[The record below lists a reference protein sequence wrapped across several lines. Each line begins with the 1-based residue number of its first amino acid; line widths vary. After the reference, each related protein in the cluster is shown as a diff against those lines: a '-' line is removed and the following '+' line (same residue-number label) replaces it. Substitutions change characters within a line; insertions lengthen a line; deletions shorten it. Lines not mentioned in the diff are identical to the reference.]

1 MYPLLELYQNIQ
13 TKRRFSMNRFIFV
26 SGLIILVFFASLSLA
41 GIPKLINYQGML
53 TKSDGKTPVDDGN
66 YNLTFKIYGSLAG
79 TDSLWREY
87 HSNVPIT
94 NGLFSVILGS
104 VTTLNLPFDTTYWL
118 GIKVGADPELSPRAQ
133 LTSVGYAFR
142 AKKADTASVAVVAGS
157 GGGWTDDGTV
167 VRLTTG
173 TDKVGIGTTT
183 PQVKLS
189 LGTDLTLKKLALWD
203 GTNDFYG
210 FGVDWGRMTF
220 YTNNTEKMT
229 VLANGNVGIG
239 TSTPSKLLHL
249 YGAINPRILVESPS
263 DQAPELNLKRGT
275 SVFNLYVN
283 SGNDLVFWSGG
294 DRVTFTDDGNV
305 GIGTT
310 NPAQKL
316 HVTGIGRFD
325 LGGGQVSLSTPGG
338 WPGIIA
344 LSSNGHRRDICFND
358 NGLYIA
364 TSSSASG
371 PSPNNGI
378 TILENGNVG
387 MGTTNTNPSQRLTV
401 RGNILIESA
410 STGNPVA
417 ELGEGLDYA
426 EGFDVSDKREIG
438 PGTVLVIDPDNP
450 GKLALSKKTYD
461 GNVAGIVAGAKGLG
475 SGVRLG
481 VGEFDY
487 NVALAG
493 RVYCNVDATYGE
505 VSPGDLLTTSPTPG
519 YAMVVKDHTKAQGA
533 ILGKAMEK
541 LTYGGKKQILVL
553 VTLQ

>member
-1 MYPLLELYQNIQ
+1 MSRLV
-13 TKRRFSMNRFIFV
+13 FV
-26 SGLIILVFFASLSLA
+26 LGLIVSVFLVSLVFA
-41 GIPKLINYQGML
+41 GIPHLINYQGML
-53 TKSDGKTPVDDGN
+53 TGSDGKTPVANGN
-66 YNLTFKIYGSLAG
+66 YTILFSIYNTSSGGS
-79 TDSLWREY
+79 SLWSHTY
-87 HSNVPIT
+87 NVSVT
-94 NGLFSVILGS
+94 NGLFNAILGDS
-104 VTTLNLPFDTTYWL
+104 GAPINIAFDTTYWL
-118 GIKVGADPELSPRAQ
+118 GIKVGADPELSPRTR
-133 LTSVGYAFR
+133 LTSVGYAYR
-142 AKKADTASVAVVAGS
+142 AGVADSAAVS
-157 GGGWTDDGTV
+157 PPPSTGGGWTDDGSV
-167 VRLTTG
+167 VRLTTIS
-173 TDKVGIGTTT
+173 DKVGIGTTT

-189 LGTDLTLKKLALWD
+189 LGTDFAPKKFALWD
-203 GTNDFYG
+203 GASDFYG
-210 FGVDWGRMTF
+210 LGVDWGRITC

-239 TSTPSKLLHL
+239 TANPSKLLHL
-249 YGAINPRILVESPS
+249 YGAVNPRIMVEAPS
-263 DQAPELNLKRGT
+263 DQTPEYNLKRGDNA
-275 SVFNLYVN
+275 FNLYMN
-283 SGNDLVFWSGG
+283 SGNDLAFWSGG
-294 DRVTFTDDGNV
+294 DRVTFTDDGKV

-310 NPAQKL
+310 IPEQKL
-316 HVTGIGRFD
+316 HVMGIGCFD
-325 LGGGQVSLSTPGG
+325 LGGGRVSISTPLG

-344 LSSNGHRRDICFND
+344 LSSNGHRRDISFND

-364 TSSSASG
+364 VSSSASG
-371 PSPNNGI
+371 PSADNGI

-410 STGNPVA
+410 STGNPVV

-426 EGFDVSDKREIG
+426 EGFDVSDNREIG
-438 PGTVLVIDPDNP
+438 PGSVLVIDPNHP
-450 GKLALSKKTYD
+450 GKLALSNQAYD
-461 GNVAGIVAGAKGLG
+461 SKVAGIVAGANGLG

-493 RVYCNVDATYGE
+493 RVYCNVDATYSE

-541 LTYGGKKQILVL
+541 LAEGEKRQILVL

>member
-1 MYPLLELYQNIQ
+1 MVA
-13 TKRRFSMNRFIFV
+13 SFV
-26 SGLIILVFFASLSLA
+26 FSGLRSFAA
-41 GIPKLINYQGML
+41 IPHLINYQGML
-53 TKSDGKTPVDDGN
+53 TGSDGKTPVNNGN
-66 YNLTFKIYGSLAG
+66 YAILFSIYNTSSGGGSLWSH
-79 TDSLWREY
+79 TY
-87 HSNVPIT
+87 NVGVT
-94 NGLFSVILGS
+94 NGLFNVILGDS
-104 VTTLNLPFDTTYWL
+104 GVPINLPFDTTYWL
-118 GIKVGADPELSPRAQ
+118 GIKVGADLELSPRTQ
-133 LTSVGYAFR
+133 LTSVGYAYR
-142 AKKADTASVAVVAGS
+142 ARVADSAVVS
-157 GGGWTDDGTV
+157 PPPSTGGGWTDDGTV
-167 VRLTTG
+167 VRLTTD

-189 LGTDLTLKKLALWD
+189 LGTDFTLKKLALWD
-203 GTNDFYG
+203 GVDDFYG
-210 FGVDWGRMTF
+210 FGVDWGRITC

-229 VLANGNVGIG
+229 ILANGKVGIGTNSPSQILHIVGSNPRILIEATHTNPEVNFKNSGDPNSEIWAVYKDTVSNDLRFYQWGDKVTFQNSTGNVGIG
-239 TSTPSKLLHL
+239 TN
-249 YGAINPRILVESPS
+249 NPE
-263 DQAPELNLKRGT
+263 
-275 SVFNLYVN
+275 
-283 SGNDLVFWSGG
+283 
-294 DRVTFTDDGNV
+294 
-305 GIGTT
+305 
-310 NPAQKL
+310 QKL
-316 HVTGIGRFD
+316 HVAGIGCFD
-325 LGGGQVSLSTPGG
+325 LGTGRVSISTPLG

-344 LSSNGHRRDICFND
+344 LSSNGHRRDISFND

-371 PSPNNGI
+371 PSADNGI

-401 RGNILIESA
+401 RGNILIVSA
-410 STGNPVA
+410 STGNPVV

-438 PGTVLVIDPDNP
+438 PGAVLVIDPDNP
-450 GKLALSKKTYD
+450 GKLALSNKAYD
-461 GNVAGIVAGAKGLG
+461 SKVAGIVAGGKDLG

-493 RVYCNVDATYGE
+493 RVYCNVDAIYGE

-541 LTYGGKKQILVL
+541 LTDGEKRQILVL

>member
-1 MYPLLELYQNIQ
+1 
-13 TKRRFSMNRFIFV
+13 MNRFIFII
-26 SGLIILVFFASLSLA
+26 SLIILIFLASLSLA

-53 TKSDGKTPVDDGN
+53 TKPDGKTPVDDGN

-87 HSNVPIT
+87 HPNVPVT

-104 VTTLNLPFDTTYWL
+104 LTNLNLPFDTTYWL
-118 GIKVGADPELSPRAQ
+118 GIKVGTDPELAPRMQ

-142 AKKADTASVAVVAGS
+142 AVVSDSAIKAISAGS

-173 TDKVGIGTTT
+173 TDRVGIGTTA

-189 LGTDLTLKKLALWD
+189 LGTDLTPKKLALWD
-203 GTNDFYG
+203 GVNDFYG
-210 FGVDWGRMTF
+210 FGVELGRITC

-229 VLANGNVGIG
+229 VLSNGNVGIG
-239 TSTPSKLLHL
+239 IANPNELLHL
-249 YGAINPRILVESPS
+249 YGAVNPRIMVEAPS
-263 DQAPELNLKRGT
+263 GQSPELNLKRGDYA
-275 SVFNLYVN
+275 FNLYMN

-294 DRVTFTDDGNV
+294 DKVTFTDDGKV

-310 NPAQKL
+310 SPEQKL
-316 HVTGIGRFD
+316 HVAGIGRFD
-325 LGGGQVSLSTPGG
+325 LGTGQVSISTPGG

-358 NGLYIA
+358 NGLFIA
-364 TSSSASG
+364 TSSSASA
-371 PSPNNGI
+371 PSQDNGI

-387 MGTTNTNPSQRLTV
+387 MGTTNTNPAQRLTV
-401 RGNILIESA
+401 RGNILIQSA

-426 EGFDVSDKREIG
+426 EGFDVSDNRETG
-438 PGTVLVIDPDNP
+438 PGAVLVIDPDNP
-450 GKLALSKKTYD
+450 GKLVLSSKPYD
-461 GNVAGIVAGAKGLG
+461 SKVAGIVAGAKNLG

-481 VGEFDY
+481 IGEFDY
-487 NVALAG
+487 NVAPWPG
-493 RVYCNVDATYGE
+493 GFIATWMPPTAKFLPAIF
-505 VSPGDLLTTSPTPG
+505 SPPLPPRDMPWW
-519 YAMVVKDHTKAQGA
+519 
-533 ILGKAMEK
+533 
-541 LTYGGKKQILVL
+541 
-553 VTLQ
+553 

>member
-1 MYPLLELYQNIQ
+1 
-13 TKRRFSMNRFIFV
+13 MNRFIFIF
-26 SGLIILVFFASLSLA
+26 GLIILVFFASLSLA

-53 TKSDGKTPVDDGN
+53 TGSDGKTPVTNGN
-66 YNLTFKIYGSLAG
+66 YSLTFKIYGSESG

-87 HSNVPIT
+87 HSTVLLT
-94 NGLFSVILGS
+94 NGLFSVILGGL
-104 VTTLNLPFDTTYWL
+104 TTLNLPFDTTYWL
-118 GIKVGADPELSPRAQ
+118 GIKVGTDPELSPRAQ
-133 LTSVGYAFR
+133 LTSVGYAYR
-142 AKKADTASVAVVAGS
+142 AAVSDSAIKAISAGS

-167 VRLTTG
+167 VRLTTV
-173 TDKVGIGTTT
+173 TDKVGIGTTA

-189 LGTDLTLKKLALWD
+189 LGTDLTPKKLALWD
-203 GTNDFYG
+203 GVNDFYG
-210 FGVDWGRMTF
+210 LGVELGRITV

-229 VLANGNVGIG
+229 ILANGNVGIG
-239 TSTPSKLLHL
+239 TTSPGKLLHL
-249 YGAINPRILVESPS
+249 YGAINPRIMVEAPS
-263 DQAPELNLKRGT
+263 GQPPEFNLKRGDYA
-275 SVFNLYVN
+275 FNLYMN

-294 DRVTFTDDGNV
+294 DRVTFTDNGNV

-310 NPAQKL
+310 SPEQKL
-316 HVTGIGRFD
+316 HVAGIGRFD
-325 LGGGQVSLSTPGG
+325 LGGGQVSISTPLG

-344 LSSNGHRRDICFND
+344 LSSNGHRRDISFND

-371 PSPNNGI
+371 PSADNGI

-401 RGNILIESA
+401 RGNILIVSA
-410 STGNPVA
+410 STGNPVV

-426 EGFDVSDKREIG
+426 EGFNVSDESEIA
-438 PGTVLVIDPDNP
+438 PGAVLVIDPDNP
-450 GKLALSKKTYD
+450 GKLALSQKAYD
-461 GNVAGIVAGAKGLG
+461 SKVAGIVAGAKGLG

-481 VGEFDY
+481 VGQFDY

-541 LTYGGKKQILVL
+541 LTYGEKRQILVL

>member
-1 MYPLLELYQNIQ
+1 
-13 TKRRFSMNRFIFV
+13 MNRFIFIF
-26 SGLIILVFFASLSLA
+26 GLIILVFFASLSLA

-53 TKSDGKTPVDDGN
+53 TGSNGKTPVPDAN

-87 HSNVPIT
+87 HPNVPVT

-104 VTTLNLPFDTTYWL
+104 LTTLNLPFDTTYWL
-118 GIKVGADPELSPRAQ
+118 GIKVGTDPELTPRMQ
-133 LTSVGYAFR
+133 LTSVGYAYR
-142 AKKADTASVAVVAGS
+142 AEKADTASVAVLA

-189 LGTDLTLKKLALWD
+189 LGTDLTPKKLALWD
-203 GTNDFYG
+203 GVDDFYG
-210 FGVDWGRMTF
+210 FGVDWGRITC

-229 VLANGNVGIG
+229 ILDNGNVGIG
-239 TSTPSKLLHL
+239 TTNPSKLLHL
-249 YGAINPRILVESPS
+249 YGAINPRILVEAPS
-263 DQAPELNLKRGT
+263 DQTPELNLKRGT
-275 SVFNLYVN
+275 ALFNLYVN
-283 SGNDLVFWSGG
+283 SGSDLVFWSGG
-294 DRVTFTDDGNV
+294 DKVTFTDDGKV

-310 NPAQKL
+310 SPEQKL
-316 HVTGIGRFD
+316 HVAGIGRFD
-325 LGGGQVSLSTPGG
+325 LGTGQISISTPGG

-364 TSSSASG
+364 VSSSASA
-371 PSPNNGI
+371 PSQDNGI

-426 EGFDVSDKREIG
+426 EGFNVSDKREIG
-438 PGTVLVIDPDNP
+438 PGAVLVIDPDNP
-450 GKLALSKKTYD
+450 GKLALSNKAYD
-461 GNVAGIVAGAKGLG
+461 SKVAGIVAGAKELG

-519 YAMVVKDHTKAQGA
+519 YAMVVKDHTQAQGA

-541 LTYGGKKQILVL
+541 LTYGEKRQILVL

>member
-1 MYPLLELYQNIQ
+1 MKKYILFLGLWVFVILTQ
-13 TKRRFSMNRFIFV
+13 T
-26 SGLIILVFFASLSLA
+26 SL
-41 GIPKLINYQGML
+41 GVIPKLINYQGML
-53 TKSDGKTPVDDGN
+53 TQSDGKTPVPNAN
-66 YNLTFKIYGSLAG
+66 YPILFSIYNTSSGGSA
-79 TDSLWREY
+79 LWSHTY
-87 HSNVPIT
+87 NVSVT
-94 NGLFSVILGS
+94 NGLFNIILGDS
-104 VTTLNLPFDTTYWL
+104 SAPINLPFDTTYWL
-118 GIKVGADPELSPRAQ
+118 GIKVGTDPELFPRAQ
-133 LTSVGYAFR
+133 LTSVGYAYR
-142 AKKADTASVAVVAGS
+142 ANVADSAVVS
-157 GGGWTDDGTV
+157 PPPSTGGGWTDDGTV
-167 VRLTTG
+167 VKLTTD

-189 LGTDLTLKKLALWD
+189 LGTDFTSKKLALWD
-203 GTNDFYG
+203 GVDDFYG
-210 FGVDWGRMTF
+210 FGVDWGRITC

-229 VLANGNVGIG
+229 ILDNGKVGIG
-239 TSTPSKLLHL
+239 TSNPERILHIK
-249 YGAINPRILVESPS
+249 GNNPRILIEAATSNPEVNFKSSGDPASEVWALYKDTVSNDFRFYQNGDKVTIESS
-263 DQAPELNLKRGT
+263 T
-275 SVFNLYVN
+275 
-283 SGNDLVFWSGG
+283 
-294 DRVTFTDDGNV
+294 GNV

-310 NPAQKL
+310 SPEEKL
-316 HVTGIGRFD
+316 HVAGIGCFD
-325 LGGGQVSLSTPGG
+325 IGGGRVSISTPLGF
-338 WPGIIA
+338 PGIIA
-344 LSSNGHRRDICFND
+344 LSSNGHRRDISFND
-358 NGLYIA
+358 AGLYIA

-371 PSPNNGI
+371 PSADNGI

-438 PGTVLVIDPDNP
+438 PGAVLVIDPDNP
-450 GKLALSKKTYD
+450 GKLALSNKAYD
-461 GNVAGIVAGAKGLG
+461 SKVAGIVAGAKGLG

-481 VGEFDY
+481 VGQFDY
-487 NVALAG
+487 NIALAG

-541 LTYGGKKQILVL
+541 LTYGEKRQILVL